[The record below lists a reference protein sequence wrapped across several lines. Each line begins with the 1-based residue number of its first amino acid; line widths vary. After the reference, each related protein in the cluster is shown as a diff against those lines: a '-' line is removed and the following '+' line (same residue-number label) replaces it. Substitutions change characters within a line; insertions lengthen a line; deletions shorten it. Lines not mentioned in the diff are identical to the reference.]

1 MKIRL
6 YVTEEVSYEQVVEVD
21 DNFDLEADDIG
32 LVLDELWCEVQDLD
46 GSFVSV
52 DERSVSADR
61 EDDDE

>member
-21 DNFDLEADDIG
+21 DSFDLDADNIG
-32 LVLDELWCEVQDLD
+32 ILLDELWCEVQDLD

-52 DERSVSADR
+52 DERSVSAEKE
-61 EDDDE
+61 EDV